1 MKQSVK
7 LAAILKECDRV
18 LKPGT
23 FVDYERAVNGL
34 QVENTGIV
42 TKMAAAVDGT
52 LATLKMAVAA
62 KADLLLVHHGL
73 FWSSTIPWTGN
84 RYRMLQL
91 LLQNN
96 LAVYSCHLPLD
107 AHPVLGNNAQLATQL
122 GFKKL
127 KPFFFEKGN
136 SLGFKTNTIIRRAE
150 LARKLELALTHPAIL
165 LPGGPEIC
173 RRIGIV
179 SGSAGAQL
187 KQALDEGVDTLITGE
202 GPHWTHAMAEDLGMN
217 VFYGGHYSTETFGV
231 KALASHLAKKFH
243 LEWCFLDHPSGL

>member
-1 MKQSVK
+1 
-7 LAAILKECDRV
+7 
-18 LKPGT
+18 
-23 FVDYERAVNGL
+23 
-34 QVENTGIV
+34 
-42 TKMAAAVDGT
+42 
-52 LATLKMAVAA
+52 
-62 KADLLLVHHGL
+62 
-73 FWSSTIPWTGN
+73 
-84 RYRMLQL
+84 MLQL

-202 GPHWTHAMAEDLGMN
+202 GPHWTHAIHLFLEAGASQQFAEDDSGIVVTKSL
-217 VFYGGHYSTETFGV
+217 V
-231 KALASHLAKKFH
+231 KIA
-243 LEWCFLDHPSGL
+243 GQ

>member
-1 MKQSVK
+1 MRQNVK
-7 LAAILKECDRV
+7 LTAIIEECDRV
-18 LKPGT
+18 LKPGA
-23 FVDYERAVNGL
+23 FVDFEKALNGL
-34 QVENTGIV
+34 QVENAGV
-42 TKMAAAVDGT
+42 VHKLAATVDGT
-52 LATLKMAVAA
+52 FATIKMAVAA

-73 FWSSTIPWTGN
+73 FWSPTIPWTGT

-107 AHPVLGNNAQLATQL
+107 AHPVFGNNAQMAAQL

-127 KPFFFEKGN
+127 KPFFVEKGS
-136 SLGFKTNTIIRRAE
+136 SLGFKTSTTIKRTE
-150 LARKLELALTHPAIL
+150 LAQRLERVLTHPAIL
-165 LPGGPEIC
+165 LPGGPEVC

-187 KQALDEGVDTLITGE
+187 KQAQDEGVDTLITGE
-202 GPHWTHAMAEDLGMN
+202 GPHWTYALAEDLGMN

-231 KALASHLAKKFH
+231 KALAAHLSKKFH